1 MAGRVAPTGAQ
12 DAQNPLLDT
21 QFLIPFDRI
30 EPEHVAGAM
39 TFLIG
44 EARHNLERL
53 SRAPETGFTG
63 FLEGLDALTSRLDT
77 AWTIVSHLDQ
87 VVSNDHWRAAKQ
99 AALPAVTAFYTDLG
113 MHAGLYSALKA
124 FAATDEA
131 KNLDAVRARFL
142 KISLDAFRRGGA
154 ELPESQQQRLKALNI
169 ELSEVTSRYGSN
181 SMDGVSA
188 YELFVSADRLS
199 GVPERVQQATLVTE
213 GEHAGLHRLTL
224 HMPTYIPV
232 IEHAADRALREELY
246 RAYNGVGVGKGHDN
260 RPLLPRI
267 LTLRREKAELLGYG
281 NYADYLLED
290 RMAGSGE
297 RATKFEEDL
306 TARTRPAF
314 EREQA
319 ELEAFYREQAG
330 LHAPPLAPWD
340 TTYWAEK
347 QRVALYAL
355 DEEELRPYFAVD
367 SVLSGLFE
375 VARRIFGVTVTQA
388 QAPVWHDEVKFY
400 QMHDEAGTHVAS
412 FYTDWFPRDS
422 KRGGAWMNGFRVGGP
437 ISSTGDGQA
446 HLESGQ
452 ATLADQHLGGTFAPH
467 LGLMCGNMTPPDA
480 DGHALLSHDEI
491 ETVFHEFGHLLH
503 FSLSKVPVRQLA
515 GTSVAWDFV
524 ELPSHIMENWTWNQG
539 ALALFAHHFQSGKA
553 LPDELY
559 GRMIRARN
567 FRAAS
572 AAMRQYSLGTLDLA
586 LHTRYVPADGD
597 LLSYARDL
605 SARFQ
610 AVPPLSDDARIA
622 NFGHLFGSPV
632 GYAAGYYSY
641 KWAEVLDADAFTRFE
656 KEGVLGRQ
664 TGQAFVDAVL
674 SRGNSAPAAELFRE
688 FLGRDPDPGAL
699 LRRSGLMDGTALA

>member
-1 MAGRVAPTGAQ
+1 MAGRVAPTEAQ
-12 DAQNPLLDT
+12 DTQNPLLDT

-39 TFLIG
+39 TFLIA
-44 EARHNLERL
+44 EARHNLEQL
-53 SRAPETGFTG
+53 SRASETGFTG
-63 FLEGLDALTSRLDT
+63 FLDGLDALTSRLDT

-113 MHAGLYSALKA
+113 MSAQLYSALKA
-124 FAATDEA
+124 YAATDEA
-131 KNLDAVRARFL
+131 KNLGPVRARFL

-154 ELPESQQQRLKALNI
+154 ELPESQQQRLKALSI
-169 ELSEVTSRYGSN
+169 ELSEVTSRYASN

-188 YELFVSADRLS
+188 YELFVSADRLA
-199 GVPERVQQATLVTE
+199 GVPERVRQATLVTE
-213 GEHAGLHRLTL
+213 GEHAMLHRLTL

-232 IEHAADRALREELY
+232 LEYADDRALREELY
-246 RAYNGVGVGKGHDN
+246 RAYNGVGVGEGHDN

-267 LTLRREKAELLGYG
+267 LALRREKAELLGYRD
-281 NYADYLLED
+281 YADFLLED
-290 RMAGSGE
+290 RMAGNGE
-297 RATKFEEDL
+297 RATQFEHDL

-314 EREQA
+314 ERENA
-319 ELEAFYREQAG
+319 EMDAFYRAQVG
-330 LHAPPLAPWD
+330 QGAPPLAPWD
-340 TTYWAEK
+340 LTYWAEK
-347 QRVALYAL
+347 QRLALYAL
-355 DEEELRPYFAVD
+355 DEEELRPYFAID
-367 SVLSGLFE
+367 GVLSGLFE
-375 VARRIFGVTVTQA
+375 VARRVFGVTVTRA
-388 QAPVWHDEVKFY
+388 RAPVWHDEVRFY
-400 QMHDEAGTHVAS
+400 QMHDESGVHIAS

-437 ISSTGDGQA
+437 QEDGR
-446 HLESGQ
+446 
-452 ATLADQHLGGTFAPH
+452 FVPH

-480 DGHALLSHDEI
+480 AGVALLSHDEV

-524 ELPSHIMENWTWNQG
+524 ELPSHLMENWTWNQG
-539 ALALFAHHFQSGKA
+539 ALALFAHHFQSGEA
-553 LPDELY
+553 LPGELY

-610 AVPPLSDDARIA
+610 AVPPLEGDARIA

-656 KEGVLGRQ
+656 KEGVLNRQ

-674 SRGNSAPAAELFRE
+674 SRGNSAPAAQLFRE
-688 FLGRDPDPGAL
+688 FLGRDPGPEAL
-699 LRRSGLMDGTALA
+699 LRRSDLLP

>member
-1 MAGRVAPTGAQ
+1 MAGRVALTGAQ
-12 DAQNPLLDT
+12 DAQNPLLEM

-39 TFLIG
+39 TFLIA
-44 EARHNLERL
+44 EARHNLEQL

-63 FLEGLDALTSRLDT
+63 FLDGLDALTSRLDT

-113 MHAGLYSALKA
+113 MSAELYSALKA

-142 KISLDAFRRGGA
+142 KISLDAFRRSGA

-188 YELFVSADRLS
+188 YELIVSADRLA
-199 GVPERVQQATLVTE
+199 GVPERVQQATLVSE
-213 GEHAGLHRLTL
+213 GDHAGLHRLTL

-232 IEHAADRALREELY
+232 IEHADDRALREELY
-246 RAYNGVGVGKGHDN
+246 RAHNGVGVGAGHDN

-267 LTLRREKAELLGYG
+267 LALRREKAELLGYG

-297 RATKFEEDL
+297 RATQFEENL

-319 ELEAFYREQAG
+319 GLEAFYREQAG
-330 LHAPPLAPWD
+330 PHAPPLAPWD

-375 VARRIFGVTVTQA
+375 VARRIFGVTVTQV

-400 QMHDEAGTHVAS
+400 QMHD
-412 FYTDWFPRDS
+412 
-422 KRGGAWMNGFRVGGP
+422 
-437 ISSTGDGQA
+437 
-446 HLESGQ
+446 
-452 ATLADQHLGGTFAPH
+452 
-467 LGLMCGNMTPPDA
+467 
-480 DGHALLSHDEI
+480 
-491 ETVFHEFGHLLH
+491 
-503 FSLSKVPVRQLA
+503 
-515 GTSVAWDFV
+515 
-524 ELPSHIMENWTWNQG
+524 
-539 ALALFAHHFQSGKA
+539 
-553 LPDELY
+553 
-559 GRMIRARN
+559 
-567 FRAAS
+567 
-572 AAMRQYSLGTLDLA
+572 
-586 LHTRYVPADGD
+586 
-597 LLSYARDL
+597 
-605 SARFQ
+605 
-610 AVPPLSDDARIA
+610 
-622 NFGHLFGSPV
+622 
-632 GYAAGYYSY
+632 
-641 KWAEVLDADAFTRFE
+641 
-656 KEGVLGRQ
+656 
-664 TGQAFVDAVL
+664 
-674 SRGNSAPAAELFRE
+674 
-688 FLGRDPDPGAL
+688 
-699 LRRSGLMDGTALA
+699 